1 MKSVCD
7 VRAHT
12 SARTSQTGP
21 YKGGEQMDAFSLLK
35 ADHRK
40 VAELFERLEKT
51 SGKRKLEVFAQ
62 IKAELDLHALIEE
75 KVFYPALQK
84 PEETHDLTLEAYE
97 EHKQVKSLLRQ
108 LSRARTANEEW
119 QAKAKVLQENVEHHV
134 DEEENEL
141 FKKADAALSDEEIEE
156 LGQRLEAEKERQ
168 QGRSSRTSAGKRATR
183 TSSAKKAA
191 SSKKTGAKKKPATKA
206 AAKKRTGTKKGARG
220 RSARAAK

>member
-1 MKSVCD
+1 
-7 VRAHT
+7 
-12 SARTSQTGP
+12 
-21 YKGGEQMDAFSLLK
+21 MDAFSLLK

-75 KVFYPALQK
+75 KVFYPALEK

-108 LSRARTANEEW
+108 LSRARPANEEW

-156 LGQRLEAEKERQ
+156 LGHRLEAEKERQ